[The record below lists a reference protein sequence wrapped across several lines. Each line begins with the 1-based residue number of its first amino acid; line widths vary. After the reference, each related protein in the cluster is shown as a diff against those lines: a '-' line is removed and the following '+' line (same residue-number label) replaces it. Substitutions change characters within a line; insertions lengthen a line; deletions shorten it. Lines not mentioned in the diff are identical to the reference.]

1 LQVAGVDEVEWL
13 GVFPFRL
20 EIVHLKG
27 EIRGD
32 PGMTSARHLQRHQS
46 SRTM

>member
-13 GVFPFRL
+13 GVFPFGL
-20 EIVHLKG
+20 KIVHLKG

-32 PGMTSARHLQRHQS
+32 PGIISAGHLQRHQS